1 MENITYP
8 VVLTYEDDVIY
19 AGVPDLEIDD
29 YATYGD
35 TLDEALQNIKEVITL
50 HLVELEEEGIEF
62 PKNSDIKSLKCN
74 LKENQ
79 DLVYVNLW
87 LPYEKSL
94 IKIAYKKKTLSIP
107 VWLDLLATNKNL
119 NFSQILQKGLK
130 KELGIDEEK

>member
-8 VVLTYEDDVIY
+8 VILTYEDDVIY
-19 AGVPDLEIDD
+19 AGVPDLGIDNC
-29 YATYGD
+29 ATYGD
-35 TLDEALQNIKEVITL
+35 TLAEALQNIKEVITL
-50 HLVELEEEGIEF
+50 QLVELEEEGIEF

-79 DLVYVNLW
+79 ELVYVNLY

-119 NFSQILQKGLK
+119 NFSQILQMGLK
-130 KELGIDEEK
+130 KELGIDEK